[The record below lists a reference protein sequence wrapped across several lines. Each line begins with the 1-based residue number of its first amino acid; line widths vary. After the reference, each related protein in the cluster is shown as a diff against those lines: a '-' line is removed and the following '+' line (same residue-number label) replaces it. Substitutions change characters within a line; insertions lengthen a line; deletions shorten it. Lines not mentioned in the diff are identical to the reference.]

1 MENISKILES
11 GSSKEKIKI
20 LETLENADNPEIL
33 EKIILKLDDDDIQ
46 VRGEAFSSLVLNKN
60 EISNFLI
67 KSLNSASK
75 NIRSFASLVLA
86 NRNETV
92 AIPEII
98 KLVRDER
105 SMVRSCALGALG
117 HLKAQEAKEI
127 FLSSLLDSNIEVRK
141 SALQAIIDLNI
152 RISEDKI
159 KENLREKDS
168 EMEKMLSQLKKNSGP
183 EGI

>member
-168 EMEKMLSQLKKNSGP
+168 EMEKMLSQLKKK
-183 EGI
+183 